1 MRIDVIWA
9 SIPVVVDA
17 VAVAAAGVAA
27 AVGDIAVV
35 LADDDDGVL
44 PLLLSFLSLPFTDED
59 CVFVVVVVVVVPLA
73 APPSANDN
81 EITAAL

>member
-17 VAVAAAGVAA
+17 AAGVAA
-27 AVGDIAVV
+27 AVGDMAVV
-35 LADDDDGVL
+35 LADDDGVPL
-44 PLLLSFLSLPFTDED
+44 LLLSFLSLPFIDED
-59 CVFVVVVVVVVPLA
+59 CTVVVPLLLA
-73 APPSANDN
+73 PPPPPPPSAHDD

>member
-17 VAVAAAGVAA
+17 VAAGA

-35 LADDDDGVL
+35 LTDDDGV
-44 PLLLSFLSLPFTDED
+44 PLLLSFLSLPFIDED
-59 CVFVVVVVVVVPLA
+59 CIVAVVVPLA
-73 APPSANDN
+73 PPPPPPPPSANDD

>member
-17 VAVAAAGVAA
+17 VAVAGV
-27 AVGDIAVV
+27 AVGDMAVV
-35 LADDDDGVL
+35 LADDDDV
-44 PLLLSFLSLPFTDED
+44 PLLLSFLSLPFIDED
-59 CVFVVVVVVVVPLA
+59 CFVAVVVPLA
-73 APPSANDN
+73 APPPSTNDD